1 MNSCIKI
8 WVTILMI
15 AGLAACGTSKK
26 SISSG
31 TTNTK
36 VTERLEDALLW
47 KIEAAD
53 QQSPSYLFGTIHLI
67 GANDFFYPEG
77 LLSAID
83 DVERITFEIDINDMM
98 DMSKQLSLMQKAFMR
113 DNLTLKDLLTAEE
126 YQMVKA
132 HFDKIGIPLFF
143 LERMQPMFLS
153 VFGYGE
159 VKPGALE
166 SGEMLSYEFE
176 LNKLAKQQG
185 KSTAGLETVE
195 YQLGAIDSIPYEEQA
210 QMLVETIRESDKGAD
225 QLALMIDMYTNQR
238 IDDMYTEVGT
248 DSGNS
253 ADFEKILLTNRN
265 KNWIPVMSDM
275 MKEGP
280 TLFAVGAGHLG
291 GPHGVIRLLRQKGY
305 KLSPISMKE

>member
-1 MNSCIKI
+1 MNSCIKF
-8 WVTILMI
+8 WVTILMF

-26 SISSG
+26 SVSSG
-31 TTNTK
+31 TAGTTT
-36 VTERLEDALLW
+36 TERLEDALLW
-47 KIEAAD
+47 KIEGTG
-53 QQSPSYLFGTIHLI
+53 QPSPSYLFGTIHLI
-67 GANDFFYPEG
+67 GASDFFYPEG
-77 LLSAID
+77 LLSAVD

-113 DNLTLKDLLTAEE
+113 DNLTLKDLLTTED

-195 YQLGAIDSIPYEEQA
+195 YQLSAIDSIPYEEQA
-210 QMLVETIRESDKGAD
+210 QILVETIRESDKGAD

-291 GPHGVIRLLRQKGY
+291 GPNGVIRLLRQKGY
-305 KLSPISMKE
+305 KLSPFSMKK